1 MEDGIN
7 ETRDT
12 VNQLADQFQRKAYI
26 RKCGICGKTGY
37 SKGSC
42 PNRPIA
48 QFNFTWSYFTPL
60 KPIVPQCMPSD
71 SDGDDDNIGDYD
83 KADNEWY
90 YALEKKT
97 VTSK

>member
-1 MEDGIN
+1 MKEGLN

-26 RKCGICGKTGY
+26 RKCGICGEMGH

-48 QFNFTWSYFTPL
+48 
-60 KPIVPQCMPSD
+60 
-71 SDGDDDNIGDYD
+71 
-83 KADNEWY
+83 
-90 YALEKKT
+90 
-97 VTSK
+97 